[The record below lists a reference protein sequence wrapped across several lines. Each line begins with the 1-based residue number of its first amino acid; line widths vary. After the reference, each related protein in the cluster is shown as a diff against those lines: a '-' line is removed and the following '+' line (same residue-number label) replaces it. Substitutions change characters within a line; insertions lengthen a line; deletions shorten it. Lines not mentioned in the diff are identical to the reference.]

1 MKREIFGRTGAWP
14 DARTVAHAGTPAG
27 SEAAA
32 DDDDALF
39 HPCDDQ
45 RPAADGRHARDRDA
59 GRFFIAHVV
68 SATSGLL
75 DASKPALAV
84 ASNLDDASADKRR

>member
-1 MKREIFGRTGAWP
+1 MPAP
-14 DARTVAHAGTPAG
+14 PAG

-45 RPAADGRHARDRDA
+45 RPAADGWHARDHDA
-59 GRFFIAHVV
+59 GHFFIAHVV
-68 SATSGLL
+68 FATSGLS
-75 DASKPALAV
+75 DASKPAWAV
-84 ASNLDDASADKRR
+84 AWNVDDASADKRR